1 MSRRLHHFLFTIT
14 TFLFAF
20 FSVYAQQLKVDGNIV
35 DHNQQPIKGAKVFI
49 KNTPLQTLTD
59 SLGYYSFQKVP
70 NKGTIT
76 VQNSDYL
83 TKQSEF
89 NAKDK
94 DTLKINFTL
103 SKYKKGLFSFKNPQ
117 DNYALFILDLVQENS
132 YAKRYTLDYYSKGNI
147 QLATQRKTFL
157 GQKRKDLD
165 ASLDL
170 SLNSPYIYLGELS
183 SKITVLNN
191 NYVKEEV
198 IAQREFGE
206 SKDLFFQTGIDS
218 HLDFYQ
224 KRVSNQLKI
233 ISPLASYAR
242 NYYNFKVTQIQKD
255 SLGHE
260 LYHISF
266 YPKREREPVLTGEMI
281 ISSDLWQLNYLYA
294 SMKGNN
300 VGLSDVSQLVV
311 IQNFQYDKALERY
324 IKKQQNLYIKG
335 KFIVFDFTGQY
346 NSFYSHHKKDPTLS
360 KSDFTNELIS
370 YKPNFNNYSPKYWD
384 TIRPINLKE
393 KETIKLNNVLSLDNS
408 NTAHVL
414 DSLDQR
420 VNNFTLFKLVKGY
433 RYINSNKLTSYTYRG
448 LLSTFAFNAVQGFN
462 VTTGLDF
469 TKVYP
474 NQTQSDL
481 GAILNYGVSENKT
494 RFSGYASHL
503 FNQINYNKLTL
514 SGGSAILQFNQD
526 APIKTPIN
534 SFASAWFGKNYA
546 KFYQNDFIRLEYQQY
561 IFTRFK
567 FQGYL
572 EYANR
577 RNLKNHIETPPF
589 APNLRFSSNNPL
601 DPDDYLT
608 DAFINNKS
616 FKLNMKLDLVFDQKI
631 ISYPSQKQYLPV
643 SRYPVVSLLLEKA
656 LNSTTSDY
664 NYTFVSLST
673 TFNNNIGIYGDL
685 FVGLS
690 AGWFLEKNPIS
701 FTDYKHFNGNQT
713 FVGSTPVYNKQFN
726 LLPYYSYS
734 TNTSFIELHM
744 EHDFRG
750 YLINKIPL
758 LNKTGYSFVI
768 GFHML
773 EVPEKDVYQEFSLGL
788 NNIGFGKFRP
798 FRLDYFTSISPDAP
812 KKWGI
817 ILGIKVLDMIQ
828 K

>member
-1 MSRRLHHFLFTIT
+1 MGKYFNYFLCLLAVLLLQSNGF
-14 TFLFAF
+14 
-20 FSVYAQQLKVDGNIV
+20 AQQVKVSGYIS
-35 DHNQQPIKGAKVFI
+35 NQDNLPVVKARVFI
-49 KNTPLQTLTD
+49 KNTNLQTQTD
-59 SLGYYSFQKVP
+59 SLGYYFFNQAP
-70 NKGTIT
+70 LKGTIT
-76 VQNSDYL
+76 VQSPDYL
-83 TKQSEF
+83 TKRSEY
-89 NAKDK
+89 NAKEQIQID
-94 DTLKINFTL
+94 L
-103 SKYKKGLFSFKNPQ
+103 SFVISPYKKGLFSFKNPQ
-117 DNYALFILDLVQENS
+117 DDYALFILDLVRKNG

-147 QLATQRKTFL
+147 QLASQRKTFL
-157 GQKRKDLD
+157 GQARKDLD
-165 ASLDL
+165 SSLDL
-170 SLNSPYIYLGELS
+170 ALNSPYVYLGELS
-183 SKITVLNN
+183 SKITVLNS
-191 NYVKEEV
+191 NYVKEQVE
-198 IAQREFGE
+198 AQREFGQN
-206 SKDLFFQTGIDS
+206 KDLFFQTGIDS

-233 ISPLASYAR
+233 ISPLANYAQ
-242 NYYNFKVTQIQKD
+242 NYYNFKITAIQKD
-255 SLGHE
+255 TLGHDI
-260 LYHISF
+260 YHISF
-266 YPKREREPVLTGEMI
+266 FPKREREPVLTGEMT

-300 VGLSDVSQLVV
+300 VGLPAVNQLVV
-311 IQNFQYDKALERY
+311 VQNFAYSPTLDRY

-346 NSFYSHHKKDPTLS
+346 NSFYSEHQRDKTLN
-360 KSDFTNELIS
+360 KSDFSNELIS
-370 YKPNFNNYSPKYWD
+370 YKPNFNNYNPSYWD
-384 TIRPINLKE
+384 SIRPVTLRDNE
-393 KETIKLNNVLSLDNS
+393 SIKLNDILSVDNAK
-408 NTAHVL
+408 TVKVL
-414 DSLDQR
+414 DSIDKR
-420 VNNFTLFKLVKGY
+420 VNNVTLFKFIKGY
-433 RYINSNKLTSYTYRG
+433 KYINSSKQTSYTYRG

-469 TKVYP
+469 SKVYQDQR
-474 NQTQSDL
+474 QTDL
-481 GAILNYGVSENKT
+481 GAILNFGVSENKT

-503 FNQINYNKLTL
+503 FNRINYNKITL
-514 SGGSAILQFNQD
+514 SGGAAILQFNQD

-561 IFTRFK
+561 VFTRFK
-567 FQGYL
+567 FQGFL
-572 EYANR
+572 EYASR

-601 DPDDYLT
+601 DPKDYQN

-631 ISYPSQKQYLPV
+631 ISYPQQKQYLPV

-656 LNSTTSDY
+656 LNSTTSNY

-690 AGWFLEKNPIS
+690 AGWFLEKNPIA

-734 TNTSFIELHM
+734 TNRDFIELHI

-758 LNKTGYSFVI
+758 LNKTGYSFVV

-773 EVPEKDVYQEFSLGL
+773 EVPEKDVYQEFSVGL
-788 NNIGFGKFRP
+788 NNIGFKKFRP
-798 FRLDYFTSISPDAP
+798 FRLDYFTSISPDSP